1 MYIAKHMCMVQGK
14 MYQMAD
20 EWKGTGDPPERYFSL
35 ARLRV
40 GPRVPAAPP
49 VVEELPVTVGEP
61 YEEPI
66 KVIVPE
72 KPKPVEEMEYFELKK
87 FAKTLGIK
95 AKLKFPEL
103 LKVVKEAQ
111 DADSRGQSQ

>member
-14 MYQMAD
+14 MYQMAE
-20 EWKGTGDPPERYFSL
+20 EWKGTGDPPEKYFSL

-49 VVEELPVTVGEP
+49 VVEEKPVTIGEP
-61 YEEPI
+61 YEPPPAPPAPP
-66 KVIVPE
+66 V

-111 DADSRGQSQ
+111 AADPG

>member
-14 MYQMAD
+14 MYQMAE
-20 EWKGTGDPPERYFSL
+20 EWRGTGDPPEKYFSL

-49 VVEELPVTVGEP
+49 VVEEKPVTIGEP
-61 YEEPI
+61 YEPPPAPPAPP
-66 KVIVPE
+66 V

-95 AKLKFPEL
+95 AKMKFPDL
-103 LKVVKEAQ
+103 LKAVKEKQ
-111 DADSRGQSQ
+111 GV